1 MRFIR
6 IFINRLL
13 LLLKDKISTW
23 ATVINN
29 LNFGNSKNSFL
40 VCINSSTKTM
50 IQNLHMHQHHHLI
63 PQGVGLD
70 DIVHGQ

>member
-1 MRFIR
+1 M
-6 IFINRLL
+6 
-13 LLLKDKISTW
+13 
-23 ATVINN
+23 VINN